1 MATTC
6 VVRDGEKLDIALA
19 PTASVLLRGDSGMR
33 LGAAAI
39 ARYDAGRSSAGVT
52 ATPRQI
58 PVFEGVEYQITAPRF
73 HQH

>member
-1 MATTC
+1 
-6 VVRDGEKLDIALA
+6 
-19 PTASVLLRGDSGMR
+19 MR